1 MKKYSEWSPKA
12 MGRCCA
18 IFGFILGIAGIVW
31 HAALGQPMLMQL
43 MYPWFTMANPSIALG
58 TLVAF
63 TAVGY
68 ILGYLWALVYNWAP
82 KKS

>member
-1 MKKYSEWSPKA
+1 MKKYSEWNPKA

-31 HAALGQPMLMQL
+31 HTSLGQPMLMQL

-68 ILGYLWALVYNWAP
+68 VLGYLWALVYNWAL